1 MRKRFVPGDLRLDIK
16 RSRTGRGMFAG
27 EAIPRGACIIEYTG
41 LPATAKQI
49 RENTGKYLFWTS
61 AKTMIDGYI
70 PSNKA
75 RFINHS
81 CAPNCEIDMKNKR
94 IYVFAKRNIKA
105 GEELTYD
112 YDIEYFEAHIKPR
125 GCLCTTC
132 SPTASRALRNV
143 SSPSRSS
150 VR

>member
-1 MRKRFVPGDLRLDIK
+1 MKTRRRFTPGDFKLFIR

-27 EAIPRGACIIEYTG
+27 QDISRGACVIEYTG
-41 LPATAKQI
+41 RPATQKQI
-49 RENTGKYLFWTS
+49 EENTGKYLFWTS

-81 CAPNCEIDMKNKR
+81 CAPNCEIDIKDRR
-94 IYVFAKRNIKA
+94 IYIFAKRAIKA

-125 GCLCTTC
+125 GCLCNKC
-132 SPTASRALRNV
+132 SP
-143 SSPSRSS
+143 PSR
-150 VR
+150 